1 MVEVVNRCTE
11 VVLFSM
17 SEGLFGV
24 LSEVGHMFFIL
35 VVAVVASVHVRVI
48 VVSVKSSMVLGA
60 IIEVMCVI
68 VLVMT
73 VIVTMAMLVL
83 SHGMMVEIVMV
94 EIVVTQVMVV
104 SIQAL
109 NVVII
114 VVIIV
119 VFSVVVLLCLN
130 IMHFGVMMVIRNVSN
145 LRKVGSVVIAV
156 TIMRVIT
163 MRNSVCIV
171 VAIAHTNKR
180 VRRMM
185 RAKVHR
191 LVNRVMLAV
200 MGNWVMNAM
209 SVVVDSLVMRGSMVR
224 SSVMRSGLRGS
235 LGLCFSRLFSI
246 SLRSRGSFS
255 VSVLLVMSIAVV
267 KIMGMVR
274 GVIGIIVM
282 VVSRAWSLIV
292 RMGQSVL
299 SVRMVIILM
308 MIPSTVISLSRDIDS
323 DKGSNSETTHLFFQT
338 KLLLL

>member
-1 MVEVVNRCTE
+1 
-11 VVLFSM
+11 
-17 SEGLFGV
+17 
-24 LSEVGHMFFIL
+24 
-35 VVAVVASVHVRVI
+35 
-48 VVSVKSSMVLGA
+48 
-60 IIEVMCVI
+60 
-68 VLVMT
+68 
-73 VIVTMAMLVL
+73 
-83 SHGMMVEIVMV
+83 
-94 EIVVTQVMVV
+94 
-104 SIQAL
+104 
-109 NVVII
+109 
-114 VVIIV
+114 
-119 VFSVVVLLCLN
+119 
-130 IMHFGVMMVIRNVSN
+130 
-145 LRKVGSVVIAV
+145 
-156 TIMRVIT
+156 
-163 MRNSVCIV
+163 
-171 VAIAHTNKR
+171 
-180 VRRMM
+180 MM

-209 SVVVDSLVMRGSMVR
+209 SVVVNSLVMRGSMVR

-282 VVSRAWSLIV
+282 VVSSAWSLIV
-292 RMGQSVL
+292 GMGQSVL
-299 SVRMVIILM
+299 CVRMIIILM